1 MILLSSSLTFHS
13 TNNETFSEIGCTM
26 KTHEASLV
34 KGRSVLLPQRYSI
47 SCPGNSLN
55 VASES
60 NSTTSHLPVLCSPLR
75 WMSEETPL
83 PEKMTIQTNMHR
95 SSPCN
100 GMVTSDDACL
110 TVLPP
115 VLFFEQM
122 LSSKVEPCHILQIR
136 SLRGIAKYLLKAIIY
151 IASPTNP
158 PVCVLLP
165 APTSVCEMSSTPTP
179 SATSGDI
186 VPLGDA
192 SSSITWSRSP
202 TPLPR
207 DVDDGDVHT
216 DSPLWA
222 SLLRVVQGP
231 HALSPDLI
239 SSIADEN
246 NPRPLRSLMRDGA
259 EYWVKSSGDILHV
272 TFPAKLDRTGQ
283 YERIG
288 PYFNL
293 PSTGLDIAA
302 LQKVRA
308 QFELVPLDEHDT
320 QCPADAI
327 KSSGDTLQL
336 LFALFNEVES
346 TRQKQDAVQNK
357 QPSVIPFWRTYEPG
371 SGDHYA
377 LVVSTD
383 VLFHRLPKASR
394 MSAPKLTRAD
404 IGKSNVLLSPSKAR
418 AAPQIHKAQ
427 TSNVSQR
434 SQGARI
440 SEIHHLPDPD
450 GRYAGLLN
458 AHPDLAESQV
468 VSPDIRD
475 RQGILITPGE
485 YDSRFMHEDYVEVE
499 VFLKLWNI
507 QPTTRSNNQN
517 GSRIYQ
523 MILKS
528 MKLLPYHS
536 YTQAKLLKAISPSKG
551 KRRPEDDDDTFSQ
564 SSPTKKP
571 LLLGDEKEMD
581 FEVV

>member
-1 MILLSSSLTFHS
+1 
-13 TNNETFSEIGCTM
+13 
-26 KTHEASLV
+26 
-34 KGRSVLLPQRYSI
+34 
-47 SCPGNSLN
+47 
-55 VASES
+55 
-60 NSTTSHLPVLCSPLR
+60 
-75 WMSEETPL
+75 
-83 PEKMTIQTNMHR
+83 
-95 SSPCN
+95 
-100 GMVTSDDACL
+100 
-110 TVLPP
+110 
-115 VLFFEQM
+115 
-122 LSSKVEPCHILQIR
+122 
-136 SLRGIAKYLLKAIIY
+136 
-151 IASPTNP
+151 
-158 PVCVLLP
+158 
-165 APTSVCEMSSTPTP
+165 
-179 SATSGDI
+179 
-186 VPLGDA
+186 
-192 SSSITWSRSP
+192 
-202 TPLPR
+202 
-207 DVDDGDVHT
+207 
-216 DSPLWA
+216 
-222 SLLRVVQGP
+222 
-231 HALSPDLI
+231 
-239 SSIADEN
+239 
-246 NPRPLRSLMRDGA
+246 MRDGA

-377 LVVSTD
+377 LVV
-383 VLFHRLPKASR
+383 
-394 MSAPKLTRAD
+394 
-404 IGKSNVLLSPSKAR
+404 I
-418 AAPQIHKAQ
+418 
-427 TSNVSQR
+427 
-434 SQGARI
+434 
-440 SEIHHLPDPD
+440 
-450 GRYAGLLN
+450 
-458 AHPDLAESQV
+458 
-468 VSPDIRD
+468 SPDIRD

-551 KRRPEDDDDTFSQ
+551 KRRSEDDDDTFSQ